1 MRDPD
6 SQDDISKERFEGT
19 VLKAISKDMK
29 MIKKEPR
36 EGGGSSE
43 CRQTFHGQVRN
54 KFAVFLLFSG
64 LKIKICE

>member
-29 MIKKEPR
+29 MIKTELG
-36 EGGGSSE
+36 EDGGSSV
-43 CRQTFHGQVRN
+43 CRQTFCGQVRN
-54 KFAVFLLFSG
+54 KIGAFLLFSG
-64 LKIKICE
+64 LKIKICD